1 MTHAETEVN
10 QQGRVTIPARLRAEL
25 DMGPGAKVVAY
36 AEDGRLVL
44 EDPAHLLARLQDQVA
59 RAAGER
65 GSAGSVV
72 DELLAER
79 RVEAGREDAGAP

>member
-25 DMGPGAKVVAY
+25 GMGPGAKVVAY
-36 AEDGRLVL
+36 AENGRLVL
-44 EDPAHLLARLQDQVA
+44 EDRAHLLARLQEQVA
-59 RAAGER
+59 LAAAEAGR
-65 GSAGSVV
+65 TGSAV

-79 RVEAGREDAGAP
+79 RAEAGREDAGAS